1 VRRLASSVR
10 TRILAGYVALLA
22 LALVASFVVA
32 RQVLLHDL
40 QQRIDDRFS
49 QATAGLATVAAG
61 NDPATGQPFGS
72 NVRRILRVHL
82 STTISPSDGVLLTFV
97 EGRPFL
103 RSRGDVPYRLDRDPA
118 LIARWGR
125 LDAPDRGRVDT
136 PAGPVEYVAVPLRA
150 GGKTRG
156 VFVASVFWNPAKS
169 DLETALKAAGAVGL
183 AALVLGSLLAWQL
196 ASGVLRP
203 VRTLTRTARSSSESD
218 LTQRIPVEG
227 NDEVAQLAETFNGML
242 DRLEA
247 AFATQRQ
254 FVDDAGH
261 ELRTPITIV
270 RGHIELL
277 DEDPAERRRT
287 IALVLDELDRMGR
300 IVNDLLM
307 LAKAQQPDFLKLEAV
322 DVEALT
328 AELQAK
334 SEALAA
340 RGWRL
345 ESRGRGV
352 IIADRQRLTQAVVQL
367 AQNAVQHTAD
377 GDPIGLGSIIEN
389 AEARFWMRDSG
400 PGIPLEEQRRIFD
413 RFARGSQAKR
423 TEGAGLGL
431 AIVKAIAEAH
441 HGRLEL
447 YSRPGAGATFTVVV
461 PTDQPDAA
469 REVTGA

>member
-1 VRRLASSVR
+1 VGRRASSVR

-22 LALVASFVVA
+22 LALLASFVAA
-32 RQVLLHDL
+32 RQVLLRDL
-40 QQRIDDRFS
+40 EQRINDRFS
-49 QATAGLATVAAG
+49 QATAGLATVGAG
-61 NDPATGQPFGS
+61 NDPATGQPFGP

-82 STTISPSDGVLLTFV
+82 STTISPRDGVLLTFV

-118 LIARWGR
+118 LIARWGQ

-136 PAGPVEYVAVPLRA
+136 PAGPVEYVAVPLQA

-156 VFVASVFWNPAKS
+156 VFVASVFWNPAKAE
-169 DLETALKAAGAVGL
+169 LETALRVAGAAGLAV
-183 AALVLGSLLAWQL
+183 LVLGSLVAWQL

-203 VRTLTRTARSSSESD
+203 IRALTRTARSSSESD

-270 RGHIELL
+270 RGHLELL
-277 DEDPAERRRT
+277 DEDPADRRRT

-307 LAKAQQPDFLKLEAV
+307 LAKAQQPDFLRLEAV

-334 SEALAA
+334 TEALAA
-340 RGWRL
+340 REWRL

-352 IIADRQRLTQAVVQL
+352 IIADRQRLTQALVQL

-377 GDPIGLGSIIEN
+377 GDPIGLGSSIEN
-389 AEARFWMRDSG
+389 AEARFWIRDSG
-400 PGIPLEEQRRIFD
+400 PGIPLDEQRRIFD
-413 RFARGSQAKR
+413 RFGRGSQAKR

-431 AIVKAIAEAH
+431 AIVKAIAVAH
-441 HGRLEL
+441 HGGLEL

-461 PTDQPDAA
+461 PIDQPNATG
-469 REVTGA
+469 EVTGV